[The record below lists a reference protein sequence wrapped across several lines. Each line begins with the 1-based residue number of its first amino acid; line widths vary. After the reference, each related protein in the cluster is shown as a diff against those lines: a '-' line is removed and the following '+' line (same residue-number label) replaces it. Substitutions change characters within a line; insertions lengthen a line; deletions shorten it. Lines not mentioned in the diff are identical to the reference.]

1 MDTNG
6 DGVVDELDT
15 QTPAETTEA
24 TGNASSAD
32 EIQMDTNGDG
42 VVDELDTQTP
52 AETTEATGNASSA
65 DEIQMDTNGDGV
77 VDELESQVMERLSL
91 RPFVE
96 FQSNICI
103 TRLWLWFCAPTKV
116 RNHYYS

>member
-15 QTPAETTEA
+15 QTPAGTTEA

-42 VVDELDTQTP
+42 VVDALDEVT
-52 AETTEATGNASSA
+52 AT
-65 DEIQMDTNGDGV
+65 
-77 VDELESQVMERLSL
+77 
-91 RPFVE
+91 
-96 FQSNICI
+96 
-103 TRLWLWFCAPTKV
+103 
-116 RNHYYS
+116 